1 MRFAALASVMIVAAS
16 AAAQMQETVNV
27 NVVEV
32 PVTVVDRAGDPVRGL
47 NASNF
52 ELYEDGKR
60 RELSSF
66 DRIDFASPESMHATS
81 RLNPAA
87 RRNFMLLFD
96 LSYSTPTSITRAQQA
111 ARDFIKRTMQDRD
124 RVAIA
129 TIDVQRGYRLL
140 TAFTTD
146 KLLLSQA
153 IADPRTFRGSDPL
166 QIAGTAMLT
175 ERDVTQMAGSQSSRG
190 DNENPLID
198 LKLQQDRL
206 DDLYNRGKI
215 DRQIGLLSGLAM
227 TLRSVSGRK
236 QVILLSEGF
245 DSRLIQGRDAH
256 LDEQQV
262 VEMFAVEKGEVWK
275 VDSDNRYGSA
285 TSLSILQQMVRL
297 FRRSDVVLQAVD
309 IQGLRVQNDVKS
321 GERAQSNEGLF
332 LLSQSTGGD
341 VFRNSNDLRSE
352 FDRLVRQQE
361 VVYVLGFRGPAN
373 ETGKYHD
380 LKVKL
385 VNVRGARPV
394 HRSGYYEAGSRN
406 PLERSLSNA
415 EIILNDIP
423 QSEIHV
429 ASLATPFPTNS
440 DRAQVPVILEA
451 AGDDIIAAA
460 KNGVATLEI
469 FTYAFDDGGIARDTI
484 FQRLTLEMS
493 KVEQTLR
500 GSGLKYYATLSL
512 PEGKYAVKSL
522 VRVVESDRKGY
533 ARSDVVVTPRSDV
546 AMSPP
551 LFFETAGQWLMIKG
565 GSHDATNAK
574 YPFEVNGES
583 FIPSAA
589 VRARDGEPRK
599 FALFVYNAS
608 PDEMSWEI
616 TPAATLV
623 SRIMNG
629 ESGVLKLVFEMPKLD
644 GATEVDV
651 TLHKKGS
658 ADARKSAI
666 AMIAR

>member
-1 MRFAALASVMIVAAS
+1 MRIAVLASVIIAAAS
-16 AAAQMQETVNV
+16 AAAQVQETVNV

-32 PVTVVDRAGDPVRGL
+32 PVTVLDRAGEPLRGL
-47 NASNF
+47 TAANF
-52 ELYEDGKR
+52 ELYEVGKR
-60 RELSSF
+60 RELSAF
-66 DRIDFASPESMHATS
+66 DRIDFASPESVRMTS

-87 RRNFMLLFD
+87 HRYFMLLFD
-96 LSYSTPTSITRAQQA
+96 LSYSSPTSITRAQQA

-146 KLLLSQA
+146 RLLLSQA
-153 IADPRTFRGSDPL
+153 IADPRTFTGSDPL
-166 QIAGTAMLT
+166 QIAGTSPLT
-175 ERDVTQMAGSQSSRG
+175 LNDVTQMTANDSARG
-190 DNENPLID
+190 EKADQLADIIR
-198 LKLQQDRL
+198 QQDRL

-215 DRQIGLLSGLAM
+215 DRQINLLSGLAKI
-227 TLRSVSGRK
+227 LRSVQGRK
-236 QVILLSEGF
+236 HVILLSEGF
-245 DSRLIQGRDAH
+245 DPRLIQGRDAH
-256 LDEQQV
+256 LDNQQV
-262 VEMFAVEKGEVWK
+262 EESFAVERGEVWK

-285 TSLSILQQMVRL
+285 TSLSMLRQMVNM
-297 FRRSDVVLQAVD
+297 FSRSDVVLQAVD
-309 IQGLRVQNDVKS
+309 IRGLRVQTDVKT

-341 VFRNSNDLRSE
+341 VFRNNNDLRGD
-352 FDRLVRQQE
+352 FDRLMRQQE
-361 VVYVLGFRGPAN
+361 VVYVLAFRGPAAN
-373 ETGKYHD
+373 AGKYHD

-385 VNVRGARPV
+385 VNVNVRGARPI
-394 HRSGYYEAGSRN
+394 HRSGYYEAGAEN

-423 QSEIHV
+423 QNDIHV

-440 DRAQVPVILEA
+440 ARAQVPVILEA

-460 KNGVATLEI
+460 KDGRATVEI
-469 FTYAFDDGGIARDTI
+469 FTYAFDDGGIARDTL
-484 FQRLTLEMS
+484 FQRLTLDMA
-493 KVEQTLR
+493 KVEPMLR
-500 GSGLKYYATLSL
+500 ASGLKYYATLSL
-512 PEGKYAVKSL
+512 PEGNYAVKSL
-522 VRVVESDRKGY
+522 VRIVESDRKGY
-533 ARSDVVVTPRSDV
+533 ARSDIVVTPPSDV
-546 AMSPP
+546 ALSPP
-551 LFFETAGQWLMIKG
+551 LFFEAAGRWLMIKG

-583 FIPSAA
+583 FIPCAA

-623 SRIMNG
+623 SKMMNG
-629 ESGVLKLVFEMPKLD
+629 DSGVMKLVFEMPKLE
-644 GATEVDV
+644 GASEVGV

-658 ADARKSAI
+658 
-666 AMIAR
+666 